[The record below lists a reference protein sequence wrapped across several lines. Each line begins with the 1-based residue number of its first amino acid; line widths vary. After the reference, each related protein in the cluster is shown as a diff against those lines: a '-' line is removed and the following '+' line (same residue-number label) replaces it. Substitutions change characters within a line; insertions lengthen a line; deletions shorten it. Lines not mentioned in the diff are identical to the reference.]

1 MHQINIDEA
10 KSNLPELIDAAIN
23 GEEIVIAKDD
33 QHVVKLVPISRAN
46 PRPQF
51 GSAKGL
57 IAISDDFDEPLE
69 DFAEYM

>member
-1 MHQINIDEA
+1 MHQINVEDA
-10 KSNLPELIDAAIN
+10 KSNLPDLIDAAIN
-23 GEEIVIAKDD
+23 GEEVVIAKDA
-33 QHVVKLVPISRAN
+33 QHVVKLVPIARSK

-57 IAISDDFDEPLE
+57 ISISDDFDQPLE